1 MNWRC
6 TVTIKIAEPSAQD
19 EIRDTKPLKSKKI
32 IMLAMIVAAA
42 ALLLWQVTPLLS
54 NWQQSDMSVA
64 MSRVRLDSVKTAPFV
79 RDVSVQGKVVAA
91 VSPKLYASADGTVSF
106 FAEAG
111 TQVKKGDVIAAI
123 DSPELDSKLKQE
135 QATLNSLSTGLERQI
150 IQSRKQQLIDQKAVD
165 LAKVALI
172 TAEREKRRAE
182 QGYSVKAISQ
192 IDYEK
197 AGDDLNNASLQ
208 HQHAVKDAVLNK
220 ESLEFES
227 TALQQELQRQ
237 TLLVANLSR
246 QVDALQVKSPVDGI
260 IGNLATDNKTYLT
273 KNQLLLSVVDL
284 TQFEVEIAIPE
295 NYADDL
301 AIGMPADITLD
312 QQTYPARLVS
322 VSPEIVDNQVTGR
335 VRFEKASPPGLR
347 QNQRLASRILLE
359 QRDAV
364 LQVSRGQFLESSNGQ
379 FAYIVKN
386 GLAVKTPISIGAR
399 SLSAVEVLSGLAEG
413 DQIIIS
419 GTDMFNGAQQIQL
432 NH

>member
-1 MNWRC
+1 M
-6 TVTIKIAEPSAQD
+6 TIKIAEPSAQD